1 VLLLNEIHYE
11 CFDLIQKSDKKKM
24 MPVDILEWSTTL
36 RENDMVTRKSNIS
49 DINFYILPFS
59 IHDTKYS
66 EIYVT

>member
-36 RENDMVTRKSNIS
+36 RENDMVTKSEVG
-49 DINFYILPFS
+49 
-59 IHDTKYS
+59 S
-66 EIYVT
+66 EFKK